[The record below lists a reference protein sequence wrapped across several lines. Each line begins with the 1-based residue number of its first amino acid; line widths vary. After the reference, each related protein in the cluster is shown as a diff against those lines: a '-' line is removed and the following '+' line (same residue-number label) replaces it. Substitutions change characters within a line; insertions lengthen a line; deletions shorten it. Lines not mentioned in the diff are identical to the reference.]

1 MAINYTPTPAE
12 LVDLMED
19 WSEHPAT
26 FQTELINELNTQFPS
41 LTDLEIQAI
50 VDITIS
56 DGAADADDLESWY
69 ITVVSGIIANNA
81 TISTILNH
89 VVATGTP
96 TTISNVT
103 SAVNA
108 IYANVVELDLA
119 NQTLTHLNAAIL
131 TYNSNFASIGAAI
144 GVAPAQQIIDDLNG
158 AVADL
163 NTLIALL

>member
-1 MAINYTPTPAE
+1 MAINYTPTPTE

-26 FQTELINELNTQFPS
+26 FQTELITELNSQFLS
-41 LTDLEIQAI
+41 LTDTEIENI
-50 VDITIS
+50 VTVTIS
-56 DGAADADDLESWY
+56 PGNADADDLESWY
-69 ITVVSGIIANNA
+69 ITVVSGTIANVN
-81 TISTILNH
+81 TISLILNH
-89 VVATGTP
+89 TVATGDAS
-96 TTISNVT
+96 TISNVNA
-103 SAVNA
+103 AVNA

-131 TYNSNFASIGAAI
+131 TYNSNFAAIGNAI